1 MPPVSTSLSGPLA
14 ALLLVVVGL
23 VSCSSADE
31 SGADDAVVVDDPKAD
46 DQTSATTPTVEATVA
61 EGLTSPWGIAFLP
74 DDTALVSERDT
85 AMIKAIDPAGRV
97 RTVGTVPCVNP
108 SIEGGLLGLAVAPGQ
123 RARVWIY
130 AYYSSA
136 DDNRV
141 VRMSYDGDRLGDP
154 QPVLDGIPMSDFH
167 NGGRVAFG
175 PDGMLY
181 VTTGDATERG
191 NATDPD
197 SLGGKI
203 LRVTPEGEP
212 APGNPTAGSPVWT
225 SGHRNVQGIA
235 WDDGDRLWASEFGQ
249 DTWDELNVIEPGND
263 YGWPDVEG
271 RADKQGVVDPQV
283 QWSPEDASPS
293 GVAFANGAVWMAGLR
308 GARLWRIEV
317 SGGTVVGQPEAFL
330 TEEYGRLRTVVAAPD
345 GSLWVSTSNTDGR
358 GDPRDGDDKILRL
371 DVCC

>member
-1 MPPVSTSLSGPLA
+1 MPPVSTSLSVPLA
-14 ALLLVVVGL
+14 ALMLVVVGL

-31 SGADDAVVVDDPKAD
+31 SGADESGAD

-97 RTVGTVPCVNP
+97 RTVGTVPGVNP
-108 SIEGGLLGLAVAPGQ
+108 SSEGGLLGLAVAPGQ
-123 RARVWIY
+123 RARAWIY

-235 WDDGDRLWASEFGQ
+235 WDDEDRLWASEFGQ

-293 GVAFANGAVWMAGLR
+293 GVAFADGAVWMAGLR

-317 SGGTVVGQPEAFL
+317 NGGTVVGQPEAFL